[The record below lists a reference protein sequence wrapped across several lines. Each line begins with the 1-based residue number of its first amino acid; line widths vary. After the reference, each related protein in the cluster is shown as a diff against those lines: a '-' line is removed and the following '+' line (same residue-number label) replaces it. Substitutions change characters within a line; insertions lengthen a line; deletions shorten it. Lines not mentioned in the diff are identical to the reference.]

1 MLYLCKGVLTKLKM
15 NIMKKF
21 YSLLVVLFAI
31 SSVAGAQNSENEKC
45 SDLPRSRSRRTE
57 VSVSPFM
64 GSYMTF
70 VNNHGALLDV
80 RYKINSYVA
89 LGAGVGA
96 FILDLEDLEADKA
109 IYTSARVNLS
119 KDTETV
125 FLDFK
130 LGGMATDGSVGGL
143 WGTSVGY
150 DFGKANIAYQY
161 FYDYWEGSRGA
172 ISIGFYF

>member
-1 MLYLCKGVLTKLKM
+1 MHKSINKTELS
-15 NIMKKF
+15 IMKKF
-21 YSLLVVLFAI
+21 YSLLIVLFAI
-31 SSVAGAQNSENEKC
+31 SSVAVAQNSENEKYL
-45 SDLPRSRSRRTE
+45 DIPRSRSRRTDI
-57 VSVSPFM
+57 SVSPFM
-64 GSYMTF
+64 GSYMAYAN
-70 VNNHGALLDV
+70 NNHGALLDV
-80 RYKINSYVA
+80 RYKINPYVA

-96 FILDLEDLEADKA
+96 FILDIEELEADKA

-119 KDTETV
+119 ENTETV

-130 LGGMATDGSVGGL
+130 MGALATDGSVGFL

-150 DFGKANIAYQY
+150 DFGKVNIAYQY